1 VNGSHSLNCS
11 EAQIRVTAGSPS
23 FTQQAI
29 FARLR
34 SRRLLPESL
43 GIHKVETSG
52 STGMPFAYERS
63 RSCEAALMALS
74 DRMFRWWSVDG
85 SKSLARVVNDKHNK
99 ALPPNGAINVGW
111 HSEHPTG
118 TRYTLSVAADIDTQ
132 LRWLVVRR
140 PVCTIR
146 VEMV

>member
-1 VNGSHSLNCS
+1 
-11 EAQIRVTAGSPS
+11 
-23 FTQQAI
+23 
-29 FARLR
+29 
-34 SRRLLPESL
+34 
-43 GIHKVETSG
+43 
-52 STGMPFAYERS
+52 MPFAYERS

-140 PVCTIR
+140 PVYLYSFSSALRELAAAALRRARFSQVHNSC
-146 VEMV
+146 